1 MSPEAVSR
9 QCGSFARHL
18 ASATPRSRTVRC
30 GGASRSTPQAD
41 KKNRLRMKQLVS
53 RRIIIGKDW
62 DIVVDYFSVDVR
74 DGDVVEGLWNSVAL
88 KAPARLTMSRIS
100 TRWDSFVATMM
111 TFWIVSRLAFSGRLT
126 AKTYT

>member
-9 QCGSFARHL
+9 QCGSFARNL
-18 ASATPRSRTVRC
+18 ASATTRSRTVRG

-74 DGDVVEGLWNSVAL
+74 DGDVDEGLWKQRRAQRHLRRVRRRKNN
-88 KAPARLTMSRIS
+88 RR
-100 TRWDSFVATMM
+100 RC
-111 TFWIVSRLAFSGRLT
+111 
-126 AKTYT
+126 

>member
-9 QCGSFARHL
+9 QCGSFARNL
-18 ASATPRSRTVRC
+18 ASATTRSRTVRC

-62 DIVVDYFSVDVR
+62 DIVVDYFSVEVR
-74 DGDVVEGLWNSVAL
+74 DGKIIDDDVPVLTDDY
-88 KAPARLTMSRIS
+88 APTDKL
-100 TRWDSFVATMM
+100 
-111 TFWIVSRLAFSGRLT
+111 LHP
-126 AKTYT
+126 